1 MNDTK
6 PPELLPCEVCVRA
19 QFRVVNM
26 VAGGESCGVCG
37 TVQLRI
43 RACPSDKP
51 STRDEALT
59 ERTAQLIAHRVCC
72 GTEHDPLNGKLHGYC
87 VVCGVCWPCQYAG
100 TPPSLPAPVYNLVN
114 TTPSTG
120 DGGSVNT
127 PTPAQQER

>member
-1 MNDTK
+1 MTTPK

-51 STRDEALT
+51 STRDEALMDALRWADDEFVRIWSMST
-59 ERTAQLIAHRVCC
+59 CRCRKLSTAGEDLECFHTLAARAHRHAEAAL
-72 GTEHDPLNGKLHGYC
+72 T
-87 VVCGVCWPCQYAG
+87 
-100 TPPSLPAPVYNLVN
+100 
-114 TTPSTG
+114 
-120 DGGSVNT
+120 T
-127 PTPAQQER
+127 PTPPQQER